1 MSTKI
6 IQNMK
11 SVKIVFDDS
20 IIKAKGDFNQK
31 IELAFREALKL
42 THQKIKVLQNYDT
55 PSIPNWSVRI
65 YNCSVCQPTFVHHT
79 QNNEPL
85 WDFILNELGA
95 KPTAPFA
102 FEVQV
107 PLKLWA

>member
-31 IELAFREALKL
+31 IELAFRQALGL
-42 THQKIKVLQNYDT
+42 THQRLVVKQNYET
-55 PSIPNWSVRI
+55 PSIPHWSVQI
-65 YNCSVCQPTFVHHT
+65 QCCASCQPTFVHHT
-79 QNNEPL
+79 QDNEPL